1 MAKRQA
7 SPSIFMRTLVA
18 LRKQRLAC
26 ASFMYLITKIVPNA
40 DHTLSH
46 PLTDISI
53 TVLSV
58 SNGVMSNFLKFE
70 SKLII

>member
-1 MAKRQA
+1 MARRQA

-18 LRKQRLAC
+18 LRKQRLVC
-26 ASFMYLITKIVPNA
+26 ASFMYLITKTVPNA

-53 TVLSV
+53 TVFSV
-58 SNGVMSNFLKFE
+58 MSGVMSNFVKFE
-70 SKLII
+70 SEIII